1 MFKYFR
7 YFQVYTIIVER
18 EGSFQFNFIYQIK
31 SNERK
36 DDMKIIKQIQVSANT
51 FQKWVKASIPAL
63 EDGHWEMFVSH
74 PVTPSEKDNVWTIA
88 FNSAMQS
95 TNVEVRNITGNGD
108 IIGCRKDNE
117 QFHCFFFGGAERVNS
132 LEE

>member
-88 FNSAMQS
+88 STQQCNPLMSRYVISPAMVISLVAEKTMNNSTVS
-95 TNVEVRNITGNGD
+95 
-108 IIGCRKDNE
+108 
-117 QFHCFFFGGAERVNS
+117 S
-132 LEE
+132 LVAQNALIH